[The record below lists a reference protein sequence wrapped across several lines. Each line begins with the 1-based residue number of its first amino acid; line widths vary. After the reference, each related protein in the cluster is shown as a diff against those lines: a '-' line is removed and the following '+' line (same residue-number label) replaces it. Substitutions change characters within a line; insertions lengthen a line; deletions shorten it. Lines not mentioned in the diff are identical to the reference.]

1 MEIIIY
7 MEIKAK
13 VISEEEPI
21 SIMEDFYKYP
31 SCDFPRTSKENS
43 EVIDI
48 ERYNSSFKKK
58 KKNVHFNQTITIIN
72 IQSHKKRLKKDYEK
86 YNPSI
91 IEEDFNEEKNKKC
104 TNCLVF

>member
-1 MEIIIY
+1 
-7 MEIKAK
+7 MEIKTNE
-13 VISEEEPI
+13 INEQEPI
-21 SIMEDFYKYP
+21 SIMKDCYQYP

-48 ERYNSSFKKK
+48 ERYNSSFKKR

-72 IQSHKKRLKKDYEK
+72 IPSHKKRLKEEYEK

-104 TNCLVF
+104 INCLVF